1 MKVRSG
7 HAAAY
12 QLLAGPR
19 ATRGPA
25 RAAGA
30 VTTLALTADDASLAA
45 AAADGAVCIVR
56 VGAASLEPLALLPGL
71 GAPGRTLACWSPDA
85 ARLLV
90 AGPGGEAAEVA
101 APSAGPAGCD
111 TSLVVALETRRMRLC
126 GAPPAP
132 GCMLRG
138 TPRARPC
145 A

>member
-1 MKVRSG
+1 MKARQRPGRGAQSK
-7 HAAAY
+7 
-12 QLLAGPR
+12 AGPP

-30 VTTLALTADDASLAA
+30 VTALALAAGDAALAA
-45 AAADGAVCIVR
+45 AAADGAVCIAR

-71 GAPGRTLACWSPDA
+71 GAPGCALACWSPDA

-101 APSAGPAGCD
+101 APATGPADCD
-111 TSLVVALETRRMRLC
+111 ASLVAALETRRMRLC

-132 GCMLRG
+132 GCTLRG